1 MITNHI
7 NVKAQSLSALYMVLA
22 VLKEKM
28 NDQLGFRG

>member
-1 MITNHI
+1 MITNQIH
-7 NVKAQSLSALYMVLA
+7 VKAQALSSLYMVLA